1 MRKVSPL
8 TPASRIQRIEGDLD
22 STVVT
27 IRQRQSLGARSDE
40 RQRRSGSESLRNGD
54 AGGRHEGQGVCVV
67 DVFAALEQFWVVDDA
82 AADTDAAIVVVV
94 MAAAA
99 TLASVG
105 AHASERPRTFV
116 LLFAAKKMKPGY
128 AWAILKSRYFAL
140 LAFTKILNSNCYYYY
155 LKTKDNLPISIRK

>member
-1 MRKVSPL
+1 M

-22 STVVT
+22 SAVVT
-27 IRQRQSLGARSDE
+27 IRQGQSLGTRSDE

-82 AADTDAAIVVVV
+82 DTDAAVVVVV

-105 AHASERPRTFV
+105 THASERPRTFV
-116 LLFAAKKMKPGY
+116 LLFAEKKMKSDY
-128 AWAILKSRYFAL
+128 ARANL
-140 LAFTKILNSNCYYYY
+140 LF
-155 LKTKDNLPISIRK
+155 

>member
-1 MRKVSPL
+1 L

-40 RQRRSGSESLRNGD
+40 RQRRSGSESLRIGD

-67 DVFAALEQFWVVDDA
+67 DVFAAFKQFWVVDDA

-105 AHASERPRTFV
+105 THASERPRTFV
-116 LLFAAKKMKPGY
+116 LLFAEKKMKSDY
-128 AWAILKSRYFAL
+128 ARANL
-140 LAFTKILNSNCYYYY
+140 LF
-155 LKTKDNLPISIRK
+155 